1 MEKYSKDVQTFH
13 NFCKMCLALIFGF
26 ITSQFVRLPF
36 ACYKIVVGVRLHPW
50 TMILHTLYIYL
61 IAPSFSLEIWL
72 LYFWEIQVVFV
83 RNTTGQQRRWSC
95 TYHTVTDLFLLFLQ
109 KVRVF
114 KKALFYVILKS
125 NCCFKTRSHAW
136 IHVFKTDE

>member
-36 ACYKIVVGVRLHPW
+36 PPSACYKIVVGVKLHPW

-61 IAPSFSLEIWL
+61 LAPSFSLEIWL
-72 LYFWEIQVVFV
+72 LYSWEIQVVFV
-83 RNTTGQQRRWSC
+83 RNTTGRQRRWSC
-95 TYHTVTDLFLLFLQ
+95 TYHTVTDLLLLFLR

-114 KKALFYVILKS
+114 KKALFYIIFEIKLL
-125 NCCFKTRSHAW
+125 FQ
-136 IHVFKTDE
+136 D